1 MCGGATVYSPLTQ
14 YGAGKTAKDVG
25 IIGIGGL
32 GHFGVLFA
40 KALGANVT
48 AITHGT
54 SKIEDAKKLGA
65 STVIVTGSDPA
76 AAVKDHRRSLDL
88 IICTS
93 SEWCDVTDVQTGADA
108 QTTPSPRSRSTCPS
122 SAPEERLSSSAR
134 PRQSPSPR
142 SPLSSSS

>member
-1 MCGGATVYSPLTQ
+1 MPIPKNLDPAFAAPIMCGGATVYSPLTQ

-54 SKIEDAKKLGA
+54 SKTEDAKKLGA
-65 STVIVTGSDPA
+65 STVIVTGDDPA

-88 IICTS
+88 IVCTS
-93 SEWCDVTDVQTGADA
+93 SEWACAL
-108 QTTPSPRSRSTCPS
+108 
-122 SAPEERLSSSAR
+122 APV
-134 PRQSPSPR
+134 RQPPC
-142 SPLSSSS
+142 